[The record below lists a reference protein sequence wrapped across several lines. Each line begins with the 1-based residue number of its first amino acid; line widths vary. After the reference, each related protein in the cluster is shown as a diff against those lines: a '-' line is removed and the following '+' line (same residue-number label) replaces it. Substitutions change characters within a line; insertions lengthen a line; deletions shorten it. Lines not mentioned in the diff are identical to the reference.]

1 MMSAFS
7 KRSKLWST
15 AKRLPVADSSI
26 LMSVWAIMT
35 QYDSAEGLYMHNQSS
50 LIIAILLVAPPAIAD
65 TFYFGGTIGV
75 SMFDDTAD
83 AALTSSSGPGV
94 LPDEISIDGQLF
106 DSNETTSG
114 VFIGWNANDWL
125 AIEFGYTDLGK
136 TGQSLIVGSFA
147 TVPLT
152 IPPGGPI
159 STGLFAGFIAA
170 GFTAMNTNAASLDI
184 EEWSIAA
191 KFSKSLISDLSANWS
206 VGITQAQFDADG
218 QLTISE
224 IVTLNPLVISP
235 VTRSYASPD
244 SEIGFNFGFGF
255 AWDFNDRFS
264 ADIGYRRHDTRV
276 INVDTVTL
284 RLKVTL

>member
-1 MMSAFS
+1 M
-7 KRSKLWST
+7 
-15 AKRLPVADSSI
+15 
-26 LMSVWAIMT
+26 
-35 QYDSAEGLYMHNQSS
+35 
-50 LIIAILLVAPPAIAD
+50 
-65 TFYFGGTIGV
+65 
-75 SMFDDTAD
+75 
-83 AALTSSSGPGV
+83 
-94 LPDEISIDGQLF
+94 
-106 DSNETTSG
+106 
-114 VFIGWNANDWL
+114 
-125 AIEFGYTDLGK
+125 AIEVGYTDLGK
-136 TGQSLIVGSFA
+136 TNQSLSVGFLTA
-147 TVPLT
+147 VPLP
-152 IPPGGPI
+152 IPPGLPI
-159 STGLFAGFIAA
+159 SIIPGPLIIPSFPTNINA
-170 GFTAMNTNAASLDI
+170 NAAALGV
-184 EEWSIAA
+184 EEWSISA
-191 KFSKSLISDLSANWS
+191 KFSKSVISDLSANWS

>member
-1 MMSAFS
+1 
-7 KRSKLWST
+7 
-15 AKRLPVADSSI
+15 
-26 LMSVWAIMT
+26 MT
-35 QYDSAEGLYMHNQSS
+35 QFDSAKGRYVHSQSG
-50 LIIAILLVAPPAIAD
+50 LIIAILLVASPAIAD

-136 TGQSLIVGSFA
+136 TDQSLSVGFLTA
-147 TVPLT
+147 VPLT
-152 IPPGGPI
+152 IPPGLPI
-159 STGLFAGFIAA
+159 STFSFSAISAFPTNFNA
-170 GFTAMNTNAASLDI
+170 NAAALGV
-184 EEWSIAA
+184 EEWSISA

-218 QLTISE
+218 QLTFSE
-224 IVTLNPLVISP
+224 IITFVPLVISP
-235 VTRSYASPD
+235 VTRPYASPG
-244 SEIGFNFGFGF
+244 SETGFIFGFGF

-264 ADIGYRRHDTRV
+264 VDVGYRKHDTRV
-276 INVDTVTL
+276 FDVDTVTL
-284 RLKVTL
+284 RLKITL